1 MLYGV
6 HSSHTLANQFL
17 WLNIGIPL
25 QSVPPYWGPQYF
37 YLKINWILTMFTF
50 PDIKEI
56 FYCSECHRLLTG
68 ILLIYSVFFGRYNHQ
83 AKI

>member
-1 MLYGV
+1 MEYIVPILWQTSFVAEYR
-6 HSSHTLANQFL
+6 HSITVCPTILGSTVLLFKNQSDTY
-17 WLNIGIPL
+17 N
-25 QSVPPYWGPQYF
+25 VYF
-37 YLKINWILTMFTF
+37 PRHQGN
-50 PDIKEI
+50 